1 MSDDDNDLFG
11 SDDDD
16 EQTTTTTTTTTTSD
30 AAPPVAALT
39 TKPAQD
45 ESLFGSDEEDE
56 EPSAPAQPA
65 APSSSAT
72 PSSPTK
78 PIKPPRVINIALRPV
93 TSFAPPNATPLD
105 VIQPGQLYVNPHC
118 FERSKY
124 DEREEEKAFEDGSGN
139 AAPRRAE
146 TVRWRETSG
155 GGVGGMESNARVV
168 KWSDGTMSFVVG
180 DSFSE
185 VTQVPT
191 PTVRKR
197 DGK

>member
-1 MSDDDNDLFG
+1 M
-11 SDDDD
+11 
-16 EQTTTTTTTTTTSD
+16 
-30 AAPPVAALT
+30 
-39 TKPAQD
+39 
-45 ESLFGSDEEDE
+45 
-56 EPSAPAQPA
+56 
-65 APSSSAT
+65 
-72 PSSPTK
+72 
-78 PIKPPRVINIALRPV
+78 
-93 TSFAPPNATPLD
+93 
-105 VIQPGQLYVNPHC
+105 IQPGQLYVNPHC

-146 TVRWRETSG
+146 TVRWREASG
-155 GGVGGMESNARVV
+155 GGVGDMESNARVV